1 MSIVSSEGAEE
12 LDLPPTCGLMILKI
26 IVVNI
31 LLSLADQI
39 SDFLQVTFPTD
50 FLFKWCQISVKLK
63 VRRLNVVAVQAFNLL
78 FLSWLSDDQ
87 AQDWDEYWS
96 EK

>member
-1 MSIVSSEGAEE
+1 MLSMFRSSVSTESSEAAEE

-39 SDFLQVTFPTD
+39 SDFLQVSFP
-50 FLFKWCQISVKLK
+50 
-63 VRRLNVVAVQAFNLL
+63 LN
-78 FLSWLSDDQ
+78 SW
-87 AQDWDEYWS
+87 
-96 EK
+96 